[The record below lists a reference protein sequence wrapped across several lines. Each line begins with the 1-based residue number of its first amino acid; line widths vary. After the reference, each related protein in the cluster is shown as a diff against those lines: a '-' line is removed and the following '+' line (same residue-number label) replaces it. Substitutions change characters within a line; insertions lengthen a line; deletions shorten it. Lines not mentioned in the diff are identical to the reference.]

1 MTSAMSANSEGRS
14 RPGNNSATASQRIAI
29 ASLAVFLVAI
39 IVALAITLSS
49 VAPAVRFLAGS
60 VVTPIIVLAVFFL
73 YFELRGRPW
82 SFAGAAAL
90 GALGVGLRLIV
101 NSHPQLEVGGG
112 LPLAVTVVYTGLGI
126 LVVATSLWVFFS
138 LQKVE
143 TPMSLTVSDPP

>member
-1 MTSAMSANSEGRS
+1 MGVAMRANPEGRGH
-14 RPGNNSATASQRIAI
+14 PGSNSATAFQRVAI
-29 ASLAVFLVAI
+29 ALLAVFLIAI

-49 VAPAVRFLAGS
+49 VAPPVRILAGS
-60 VVTPIIVLAVFFL
+60 VVTPIIVLTAFFL

-112 LPLAVTVVYTGLGI
+112 LPLAVTVVYTSLGI
-126 LVVATSLWVFFS
+126 LVVVTSLWVFFS

-143 TPMSLTVSDPP
+143 TPASRTVSDPP

>member
-1 MTSAMSANSEGRS
+1 MSANSEGRTHP
-14 RPGNNSATASQRIAI
+14 RNDSATASQRIAI
-29 ASLAVFLVAI
+29 ALLALFLVAI

-49 VAPAVRFLAGS
+49 AAPAARILAGS
-60 VVTPIIVLAVFFL
+60 IVSPIIVLTIFVL

-112 LPLAVTVVYTGLGI
+112 LPLAVTVVYASLGI
-126 LVVATSLWVFFS
+126 LVVATSLWAFS
-138 LQKVE
+138 SSRRVD
-143 TPMSLTVSDPP
+143 S